1 MSTPEPAPRLLA
13 RPLKVWERGA
23 LAAAL
28 AKAGLG
34 FADLKSPHHL
44 FWRYET
50 SDDDIPVGFG
60 GLEIYEDDALLRS
73 VLTLPPMRNRGIGTR
88 IVALLESEAM
98 LRRCRSIWILTK
110 TATGFFGRLGYA
122 ACHRAVVPEAIRGTE
137 EFLTLCSQDAGVMVK
152 RF

>member
-1 MSTPEPAPRLLA
+1 MSTAEPAPRLLA

-28 AKAGLG
+28 SKAGLVV
-34 FADLKSPHHL
+34 ADVKSPDHL

-73 VLTLPPMRNRGIGTR
+73 VVTLPPMRNRGIGTR

-98 LRRCRSIWILTK
+98 LRRCQSIWILTK
-110 TATGFFGRLGYA
+110 TATGFFGRRGYA

-137 EFLTLCSQDAGVMVK
+137 EFLTLCSEDAAVMVK